1 MTISL
6 GPLRFLLQLT
16 ALGIILVLSIF
27 LLVVTLD
34 AEGPIILPAM
44 LWLLRSLD
52 HQGKES

>member
-6 GPLRFLLQLT
+6 GSLRLLLQLT
-16 ALGIILVLSIF
+16 ALRIILVLSIF
-27 LLVVTLD
+27 LLVVTLN

-44 LWLLRSLD
+44 FWLVRSLD